1 VDWSKAL
8 LEVIDVGS
16 FSALWYWIVLAVAWS
31 MTSHWVLGVPFDMVL
46 RARRQS
52 GPALH
57 DLEDLVGINVRR
69 LLGLARESGAW
80 IVGSAAFL
88 HTALALLAFWYGI
101 ELAQAVFLVLFPLSL
116 VGALSLSTAARIAN
130 EAPEGEAL
138 CRLLLRHRMTTQGI
152 GMAAIFVTAI
162 YGMFQNFAGAGAL

>member
-1 VDWSKAL
+1 MDWSKAL

-46 RARRQS
+46 RAKRQNGS
-52 GPALH
+52 AQH

-69 LLGLARESGAW
+69 LLGLARESGPW
-80 IVGSAAFL
+80 IVGFVAFL

-116 VGALSLSTAARIAN
+116 VGALSLSTAARIAS
-130 EAPEGEAL
+130 EAPQGEAL
-138 CRLLLRHRMTTQGI
+138 CRLLQRHRMAIQGI
-152 GMAAIFVTAI
+152 GMFAIFVTAI
-162 YGMFQNFAGAGAL
+162 YGMFQNFAGAGAF

>member
-1 VDWSKAL
+1 MDWSQAL
-8 LEVIDVGS
+8 LEVIDMGS

-46 RARRQS
+46 RAKRQNGS
-52 GPALH
+52 AQH

-69 LLGLARESGAW
+69 LLGLARESGPW
-80 IVGSAAFL
+80 IVGSVAFL

-116 VGALSLSTAARIAN
+116 VGALSLSTAARIAA
-130 EAPEGEAL
+130 EAPQGEAL
-138 CRLLLRHRMTTQGI
+138 CRMLQRHRMAIQGI

-162 YGMFQNFAGAGAL
+162 YGMFQNFAAVEAF